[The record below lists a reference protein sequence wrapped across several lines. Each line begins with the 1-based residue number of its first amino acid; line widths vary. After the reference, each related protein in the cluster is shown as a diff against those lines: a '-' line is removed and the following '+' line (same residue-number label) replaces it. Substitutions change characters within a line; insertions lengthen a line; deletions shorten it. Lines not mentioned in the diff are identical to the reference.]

1 MFWYV
6 PLFCREG
13 DLGLPVCRARDCNIF
28 LSARRLRHADRET
41 SDEKCWLIQT
51 GYATERQLHRAGSQP
66 ETKRPSFQ
74 KLRCLSK
81 VAMTFKSCEALQT
94 FRVAHNLL
102 GQVAGVGR
110 GLLVHE
116 LDPLRRASRLLP
128 FQENAAPRE
137 CLVPRS

>member
-1 MFWYV
+1 MFWHV
-6 PLFCREG
+6 PLLCREG
-13 DLGLPVCRARDCNIF
+13 DLEFPVGRARNRDTS
-28 LSARRLRHADRET
+28 LGAKRLRFAESET
-41 SDEKCWLIQT
+41 SRENCWLIQA
-51 GYATERQLHRAGSQP
+51 GCATERQLHRAGSQP

-110 GLLVHE
+110 GLLMHE
-116 LDPLRRASRLLP
+116 LDPLRRAGCLLP